1 FLYLDVEM
9 TGSMS
14 FLVSNHLLDRAQTS
28 SQAYCEQGNAGERGG
43 IIMNFNWDDSN
54 NPTAK
59 N

>member
-1 FLYLDVEM
+1 
-9 TGSMS
+9 MS